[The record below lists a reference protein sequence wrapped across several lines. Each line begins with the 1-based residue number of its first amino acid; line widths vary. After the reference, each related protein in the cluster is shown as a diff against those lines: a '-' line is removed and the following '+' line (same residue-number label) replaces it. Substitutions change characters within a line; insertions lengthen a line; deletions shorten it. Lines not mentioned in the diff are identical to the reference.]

1 MKRTKVFYN
10 VLILL
15 AALLLTA
22 CHDQKDIPVV
32 SSPEKSLVLSEHIS
46 NQKVKSI
53 CEDKYGQ
60 IWIGTFRGLNKY
72 DATSITNTT
81 AWTIHWDC
89 PTTILPT
96 FTVTP
101 TTDSG

>member
-53 CEDKYGQ
+53 CEDKY
-60 IWIGTFRGLNKY
+60 
-72 DATSITNTT
+72 
-81 AWTIHWDC
+81 
-89 PTTILPT
+89 
-96 FTVTP
+96 
-101 TTDSG
+101 

>member
-10 VLILL
+10 ALILL
-15 AALLLTA
+15 ATLLLTA
-22 CHDQKDIPVV
+22 CQDQKDIPEV
-32 SSPEKSLVLSEHIS
+32 SSPEKNLVLSEHMM
-46 NQKVKSI
+46 
-53 CEDKYGQ
+53 
-60 IWIGTFRGLNKY
+60 
-72 DATSITNTT
+72 ATSITNTT

-96 FTVTP
+96 FIVTP